1 MSVSSRLRQF
11 AAVLSSTVLSC
22 AMLAP
27 SAGAQQIPL
36 DTRLNEQIV
45 MVPAGPRM
53 NVKLETTLYKPAG
66 PGPFPL
72 LVINHG
78 KSPGDPRAQPR
89 DRFVYMATQFVR
101 RGYAVM
107 VPMRTGFAH
116 SGGTYSDFGCN
127 MKANGYQQAGDIAD
141 VVAYAREQAYVDPNR
156 IVIAGQS
163 YGGLASVALST
174 QDLPGVRGIMNFAG
188 GLKVHGGSCDWQ
200 QSLVGA
206 FAEFGRKNRIETL
219 WMYGANDSYFGPA
232 LVNRMYDAFSAN
244 GGKVQLVAYGPFKHD
259 AHTMLGSRDGQQV
272 WLPEVERFLR
282 QLGMPTE
289 QVYAVAEPAPRPR
302 TNYALLDDVAAVP
315 FLPEKGRLQ
324 YKAFLTKQTPR
335 AFAVSSSG
343 AWGWA
348 EEGEMPNE
356 RALAACQA
364 ASREPCKLYSVDDY
378 VVWGEVTEQPKDTMT
393 GRTD

>member
-1 MSVSSRLRQF
+1 MP
-11 AAVLSSTVLSC
+11 VLSLVHRVITAIALASAAL
-22 AMLAP
+22 LAP
-27 SAGAQQIPL
+27 SARAQLLPL
-36 DTRLNEQIV
+36 DARLNEQVI

-53 NVKLETTLYKPAG
+53 NVSLETTLYKPAG

-72 LVINHG
+72 LIINHG
-78 KSPGDPRAQPR
+78 KSPGSPRAQQR

-116 SGGTYSDFGCN
+116 SGGTYADFGCN

-141 VVAYAREQAYVDPNR
+141 VVTYARDLPYIDADH

-163 YGGLASVALST
+163 YGGLASIALST

-188 GLKVHGGSCDWQ
+188 GLKVHGNACDWQ
-200 QSLVGA
+200 GSLVSA
-206 FAEFGRKNRIETL
+206 FAEFGRKNRVETL

-244 GGKVQLVAYGPFKHD
+244 GGKVQLVSYGPFKHD
-259 AHTMLGSRDGQQV
+259 AHTMLGSRDGQSV

-282 QLGMPTE
+282 QVGMPTD
-289 QVYAVAEPAPRPR
+289 QVYAVAEPAPQPAS
-302 TNYALLDDVAAVP
+302 NYAALADIAAVP
-315 FLPEKGRLQ
+315 FLPEKGRQQ
-324 YKAFLTKQTPR
+324 YKDFLTKQTPR

-364 ASREPCKLYSVDDY
+364 ASREPCRLYSVDDY
-378 VVWGEVTEQPKDTMT
+378 VVWTDSAEPPKDTMT
-393 GRTD
+393 GGTN